1 MLDFYFKFM
10 NYDKVLI
17 KIFFIDDWH
26 FNKSNLEKYKTHY
39 KKKDKYKNV
48 IEYIENRYTDSLS
61 FKETLY
67 RIKNNI
73 DKRPVCKECGKP
85 VEFVG
90 KSPIL
95 FRVFCCNKCSA
106 NNKDTIKKKWES
118 DLKNHNGKIGWI
130 ESNKSKDK
138 INNRKKTLIDK
149 FGSLENANKE
159 IYERVKETKL
169 KKYGNPNYTNYE
181 KVHKTKLERY
191 GDPNYRNPIKCA
203 ITKKENNTF
212 NKSKWEDESY
222 DLLKEKYPDII
233 RQYISEK
240 YPFNC
245 DFYIPS
251 SDLYIECNYFWTHG
265 KHPYSELNINDLN
278 KIEFWKSKNT
288 RFYDN
293 AIENWTIRDIN
304 KRKIAK
310 ENNLN
315 WIEFFNI
322 NELKEWLAKN

>member
-1 MLDFYFKFM
+1 MASRLLVPAESHIGFLFKYM
-10 NYDKVLI
+10 DYDKVLI

-48 IEYIENRYTDSLS
+48 IEYIENRYIDSTS

-73 DKRPVCKECGKP
+73 NERPVCKECGNP

-90 KSPIL
+90 KSSVL
-95 FRVFCCNKCSA
+95 FRIFCCNKCSA
-106 NNKDTIKKKWES
+106 NNKDTIKKKWET
-118 DLKNHNGKIGWI
+118 DLKNHDGKIGWI

-159 IYERVKETKL
+159 IYERVKETKI
-169 KKYGNPNYTNYE
+169 KRYGNPNYVDY
-181 KVHKTKLERY
+181 
-191 GDPNYRNPIKCA
+191 IKA
-203 ITKKENNTF
+203 NETKKKNNSF
-212 NKSKWEDESY
+212 NKSKPEDICYE
-222 DLLKEKYPDII
+222 LLKEKYSDII
-233 RQYISEK
+233 RQYRSEE

-251 SDLYIECNYFWTHG
+251 LNLYIEYQGSHFHKG
-265 KHPYSELNINDLN
+265 HPFDENNPNDINELNRLNEKLN
-278 KIEFWKSKNT
+278 KYNKKSQ
-288 RFYDN
+288 YDMM
-293 AIENWTIRDIN
+293 IYTWTDLDVR

-322 NELKEWLAKN
+322 NELKEWLVKN